1 MKTDSQLQKDVIDEL
16 QYQPSID
23 ASKIGVA
30 SKDGIVTLTGT
41 VSSYTEKESA
51 ASVAE
56 RVSGVKAVV
65 DETKVE
71 LLQMHER
78 TDQDIAR
85 AALWALEWDVQVPH
99 TRIRVKVEKG
109 FITLEGYVDYKY
121 QQIAAKNA
129 VRNLTGVK
137 AVINLIDVKPVVTP
151 LQVKVKIENALRR
164 TAELDAQQ
172 IRVEVRGDKV
182 ILRGTVHSWA
192 ERTEAERAAWAAPG
206 VRVVEDDM
214 SVAV

>member
-1 MKTDSQLQKDVIDEL
+1 MVDVRAITAPGDPHHGQVGELGFQIADVVSNKSYNHRRKSHEEDSQIQKDVIDAL
-16 QYQPSID
+16 QYEPSVD

-85 AALWALEWDVQVPH
+85 AALWALEWHVQVPH
-99 TRIRVKVEKG
+99 TRIRVKVENMQSRRLRDRLNFSG
-109 FITLEGYVDYKY
+109 LPSRCALQRLDCTS
-121 QQIAAKNA
+121 
-129 VRNLTGVK
+129 
-137 AVINLIDVKPVVTP
+137 LI
-151 LQVKVKIENALRR
+151 
-164 TAELDAQQ
+164 
-172 IRVEVRGDKV
+172 EVRAGA
-182 ILRGTVHSWA
+182 IPYTLARS
-192 ERTEAERAAWAAPG
+192 
-206 VRVVEDDM
+206 
-214 SVAV
+214 